1 MSTLARLAGLSRSL
15 AIYYLP
21 LLWRG
26 RRLARFY
33 RDFIRPGDLCFDVGA
48 HVGSRAWLW
57 SQLGARVIA
66 VEPQPDC
73 QTLLRFF
80 YGRHPRITLVNAA
93 LGAAA
98 GQADLLVSRRT
109 PTVTTISTEWAAQ
122 VSERDASF
130 AQVRWDTAVTV
141 PLLTL
146 DDLIARYGRPA
157 FCKIDVEGFEPE
169 VLRGLSQPLPALSVE
184 FLPAAP
190 ERALACLDYLAALGS
205 YEWNYAPGESH
216 RWAMPHW
223 SNSTAMKQYLQT
235 RPLAAGS
242 GDVYGRLKSTGV

>member
-21 LLWRG
+21 LFWRG
-26 RRLARFY
+26 WRLARFY
-33 RDFIRPGDLCFDVGA
+33 RDFIQPGDLCFDVGA

-80 YGRHPRITLVNAA
+80 YDRHPRITLVNAA

-98 GQADLLVSRRT
+98 GQADLLISHRT
-109 PTVTTISTEWAAQ
+109 PTVTTLSPDWAAQ
-122 VSERDASF
+122 VSERDLSF
-130 AQVRWDTAVTV
+130 AQVRWDTSVTV
-141 PLLTL
+141 PLLTM

-157 FCKIDVEGFEPE
+157 FCKIDVEGFELE

-216 RWAMPHW
+216 HWAMPHW
-223 SNSTAMKQYLQT
+223 SNSAAMKQYLQT

-242 GDVYGRLKSTGV
+242 GDIYGRLKSTGV

>member
-21 LLWRG
+21 LFWRG
-26 RRLARFY
+26 WRLARFY
-33 RDFIRPGDLCFDVGA
+33 RDFIQPGDLCFDVGA

-73 QTLLRFF
+73 QMLLRFF
-80 YGRHPRITLVNAA
+80 YDRHPRITLVNAA

-98 GQADLLVSRRT
+98 GQADLLISHRT
-109 PTVTTISTEWAAQ
+109 PTVTTLSPDWAAQ
-122 VSERDASF
+122 VSERDVSF
-130 AQVRWDTAVTV
+130 AQVRWDTSVTV

-157 FCKIDVEGFEPE
+157 FCKIDVEGFELE

-216 RWAMPHW
+216 HWAMPHW
-223 SNSTAMKQYLQT
+223 SNSAAMKQYLQT

-242 GDVYGRLKSTGV
+242 GDIYGRLKSTGV